1 MTADLHAHDRAP
13 IQLPHRVRLEIL
25 GAVLLGIFLSALD
38 QTIVGTALPTIV
50 SDLQGNDVYVW
61 AFTAYLLTA
70 TVSGPLYGKLSDLL
84 GRRPIFLFG
93 VSVFLIG
100 SLLCG
105 LSQEMWQFLVFRG
118 IQGLGAGALFPI
130 ALAIIGDIFA
140 PSERGKYQG
149 FFGAVFGLS
158 SILGPAIGGLI
169 TENFGWHWIFYVN
182 IPLGI
187 VVLYIIWRT
196 LPTHREADA
205 DRHVDYLGAALLVA
219 ALVPILIGFT
229 NKQFGDWT
237 DPEVGGLILA
247 GLALLGA
254 FVWAESRA
262 HEPIVPLRLFRLP
275 TFTASVAAMFLAA
288 TGFFAAIVFLPR
300 WFQIVNGSS
309 PTESGYQ
316 ILPLLGG
323 LIISAIA
330 TGQIVSRIGRYKTL
344 IIGAFL
350 VMAAGLF
357 LLTNIRPDTPLPLLW
372 FWMAIAGLGVGP
384 TFAVFTLAVQN
395 AVPVRDLGTATS
407 SLTLF
412 QQVGGTVGLAITG
425 TIFGTT
431 LLEETPKQLV
441 AAGVPE
447 QFATQFASGDS
458 GSFND
463 LTNVGD
469 LGASI
474 LANVPEQARPLV
486 EPLIPAIVNGIH
498 VAFSIAT
505 SATFMIGIATSL
517 LAALVV
523 LVLMPAGKV
532 GERIGGHA
540 DEPVAPGEGRTAA
553 PATD

>member
-13 IQLPHRVRLEIL
+13 IELPHRVRMEIL

-50 SDLQGNDVYVW
+50 GELQGNDLYVW

-70 TVSGPLYGKLSDLL
+70 TVTGPLYGKLSDLV

-105 LSQEMWQFLVFRG
+105 LSQEMWQFLLFRG
-118 IQGLGAGALFPI
+118 VQGLGAGALFPI

-219 ALVPILIGFT
+219 GLVPILIGFT

-237 DPEVGGLILA
+237 DASVGGLILV
-247 GLALLGA
+247 GLLVIGA
-254 FVWAESRA
+254 FVWVESRA
-262 HEPIVPLRLFRLP
+262 KEPIVPLRLFRMP

-288 TGFFAAIVFLPR
+288 VGFFAAVVFLPR
-300 WFQIVNGSS
+300 WFQVVNGSS

-316 ILPLLGG
+316 ILPLLAG
-323 LIISAIA
+323 LIVSAIA
-330 TGQIVSRIGRYKTL
+330 SGQIVARVGRYKAL
-344 IIGAFL
+344 ITGAFL
-350 VMAAGLF
+350 VMAAGLY
-357 LLTNIRPDTPLPLLW
+357 LLTNIRPDTPLPVLW
-372 FWMAIAGLGVGP
+372 FWMAVAGLGVGP

-425 TIFGTT
+425 TIFGST
-431 LLEETPKQLV
+431 LLEETPRQLV

-447 QFATQFASGDS
+447 EFATQFAGGDS
-458 GSFND
+458 ASFNE
-463 LTNVGD
+463 LTTVGD
-469 LGASI
+469 LGAAI
-474 LANVPEQARPLV
+474 LTNVPEAARPFV
-486 EPLIPAIVNGIH
+486 EPLIPAIVDGIH
-498 VAFSIAT
+498 TAFSLAT
-505 SATFMIGIATSL
+505 SATFVVGIATAL
-517 LAALVV
+517 LAALIV

-532 GERIGGHA
+532 GEQIGGVRESA
-540 DEPVAPGEGRTAA
+540 PPVSPGMPEPAG
-553 PATD
+553 D

>member
-1 MTADLHAHDRAP
+1 VTVDPRAHDRAP
-13 IQLPHRVRLEIL
+13 IELPHRVRLEIL

-50 SDLQGNDVYVW
+50 SELQGNDVYVW

-70 TVSGPLYGKLSDLL
+70 TVSGPLYGKLSDLV

-93 VSVFLIG
+93 VSLFLVG

-205 DRHVDYLGAALLVA
+205 DRHVDYLGAALLVG

-229 NKQFGDWT
+229 NKQFGEWT

-247 GLALLGA
+247 GLAVLGA

-262 HEPIVPLRLFRLP
+262 HEPIVPLRLFRMR
-275 TFTASVAAMFLAA
+275 TFTASVIAMFLAA

-316 ILPLLGG
+316 ILPLLAG

-330 TGQIVSRIGRYKTL
+330 SGQIVARVGRYKTL

-350 VMAAGLF
+350 VLTAGLV
-357 LLTNIRPDTPLPLLW
+357 LLTNIRPDTPLPILW
-372 FWMAIAGLGVGP
+372 LWMAIAGLGVGP

-412 QQVGGTVGLAITG
+412 QQVGGTVGLAVTG
-425 TIFGTT
+425 TIFGST
-431 LLEETPKQLV
+431 LLDEVPKQLV
-441 AAGVPE
+441 TAGVPE

-458 GSFND
+458 GSFNE
-463 LTNVGD
+463 LTQVGD
-469 LGASI
+469 MGASI
-474 LANVPEQARPLV
+474 LAGVPEQARPLV
-486 EPLIPAIVNGIH
+486 EPLIPAIVEGIH

-505 SATFMIGIATSL
+505 SATFMVGIVTSV

-523 LVLMPAGKV
+523 LVLMPAGRV
-532 GERIGGHA
+532 GERVEASA
-540 DEPVAPGEGRTAA
+540 DETAA
-553 PATD
+553 SPQMARVEPVTD